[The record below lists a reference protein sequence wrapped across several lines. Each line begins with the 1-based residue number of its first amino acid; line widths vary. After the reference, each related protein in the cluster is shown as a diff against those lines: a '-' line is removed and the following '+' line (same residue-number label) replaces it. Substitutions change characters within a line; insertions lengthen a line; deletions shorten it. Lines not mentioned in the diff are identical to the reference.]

1 MALALTRSPG
11 QAVLFTGAVTS
22 RLEVLSVYRYHVVL
36 DVDGKRVDLRAGAPL
51 TMVGLGECPPLTAS
65 AQQVADATPV
75 IRLDLADINGRQARI
90 AITAPP
96 SVHVLREEL
105 QLRHS
110 VRRGRTGD
118 YECSCGAT
126 WDYRDGVEHP

>member
-1 MALALTRSPG
+1 MPLSLTRSAG
-11 QAVLFTGAVTS
+11 QVILLTGAATARV
-22 RLEVLSVYRYHVVL
+22 RVREVCRYHVVIT
-36 DVDGKRVDLRAGAPL
+36 VDEQPLELRAGARL
-51 TMVGLGECPPLTAS
+51 K
-65 AQQVADATPV
+65 VAPEV
-75 IRLDLADINGRQARI
+75 YFDLSGVNGRQARI

-105 QLRHS
+105 QQRHT